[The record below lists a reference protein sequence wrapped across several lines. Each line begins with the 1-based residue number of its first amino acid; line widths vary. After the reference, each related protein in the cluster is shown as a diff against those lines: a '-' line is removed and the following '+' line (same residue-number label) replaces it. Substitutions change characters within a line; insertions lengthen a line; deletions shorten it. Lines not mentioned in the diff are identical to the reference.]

1 MSDNSD
7 RSLRILMLACIPFFS
22 NRGTPISV
30 GSRLEILSGLGHEV
44 DLVTYHVGNEV
55 VLPGLVI
62 HRTMNITFIKEVPVG
77 PSFRKVLLDILVFFK
92 ALRLLLNRKYNLIH
106 THEEASYIGAIFS
119 KIFRIRHLYDF
130 HSSLPQV
137 MKNFGYE
144 RYRILLSILAHI
156 EKRILKSCKGVITIS
171 KDLDIYVAGINDK
184 VPRVII
190 ENFQPYG
197 HKSMGKELSGAF
209 INFMSELNGNKV
221 VLYSGTFE
229 HYQGLGLLL
238 DAAESVAESRNNII
252 FVLAGGNQYQIDSLK
267 KSAEMRGIGSNL
279 HFTGNLPIEEV
290 TQYVN
295 IADVLISTR
304 TIGNN
309 PPLKIYDYLGSGKPI
324 VATNIRA
331 HTQVL
336 NDDIAVLVDTNPESV
351 AEGILSILENP
362 AYAKALG
369 QRSREFYKSKYDEND
384 RKESIR
390 YFLDAVMKENL

>member
-1 MSDNSD
+1 MSDNSE

-30 GSRLEILSGLGHEV
+30 RSRLEILSTLGHEV
-44 DLVTYHVGNEV
+44 DLVTYHVGNKV

-62 HRTMNITFIKEVPVG
+62 HRTMNINFIKEVPVG

-92 ALRLLLNRKYNLIH
+92 ALRLLLSRKYDLIH
-106 THEEASYIGAIFS
+106 THEEASYLGAIFS
-119 KIFRIRHLYDF
+119 KIFKVRHLYDF

-144 RYRILLSILAHI
+144 RYRTLLSILVHL
-156 EKRILKSCKGVITIS
+156 EKRILKSCKGVIIIS
-171 KDLDIYVAGINDK
+171 KDLDTYIAGINDK

-190 ENFQPYG
+190 ENFQPYWQE
-197 HKSMGKELSGAF
+197 SMSKEPSGAF

-229 HYQGLGLLL
+229 RYQGLGLLL
-238 DAAESVAESRNNII
+238 DAAETVAKSRNNII
-252 FVLAGGNQYQIDSLK
+252 FVLAGGNKSQIDSIK

-279 HFTGNLPIEEV
+279 HFTGSLPIKEV
-290 TQYVN
+290 TQYMN

-309 PPLKIYDYLGSGKPI
+309 PPLKIYDYLGAGKPI

-369 QRSREFYKSKYDEND
+369 QRSRKFYKSKYDKNN

-390 YFLDAVMKENL
+390 YFLDAVMKENI